1 MSVHLKHLHN
11 LRNIFLKS
19 VEAVRPKNLLA
30 AGNNYNLE
38 PRQLETG
45 KTCIQVQG
53 KYVDITNKKCH
64 VVGFGKAVLGMAVQL
79 ESSLGDYLHQG
90 IISIPKGIRRQFEG
104 VKEMTLRQDS
114 AIKVFEG
121 AENNQPDENA
131 LKAAQ
136 EIRKLAESMTTN
148 DILFVLIS
156 GGGSAL
162 LPLPKPPLELEQK
175 MQLIKQLSNS
185 GASIQEMNIV
195 RIALS
200 AIKGGQLAE
209 AASQAYAVISFVI
222 SDIVGDP
229 VDLIASGPTWCAP
242 TKHQTPEDILKK
254 FNLWSNLED
263 DIKNLLLKTNKK
275 DVQHL
280 KNNSIYVVGDN
291 KVAAAAAVH
300 EALNLDYNP
309 FIACTS
315 IQGEV
320 TSLVNIYC
328 NLLKNIY
335 DFKEG
340 LIGEQELGAKFPFD
354 SRTFQHFLKTL
365 LMCEKTQKPLLLIM
379 AGEPTVKVSGSGV
392 GGRNQ
397 ELALRLSREFYL
409 QTKLQ
414 NVCFLSAGTDGIDGP
429 CLAAG
434 ALANSQVVLD
444 FVQENSLDSFNDYI
458 NNNDSYNFYKQL
470 RQGEYHVM
478 TGHTGTNVMD
488 LHLLLVF

>member
-1 MSVHLKHLHN
+1 MSAHLKHLTN

-38 PRQLETG
+38 PRQLDNG

-53 KYVDITNKKCH
+53 KLVDITNKKCH

-79 ESSLGDYLHQG
+79 ETSLGDYLHKG
-90 IISIPKGIRRQFEG
+90 IISIPKGSRQQFKG
-104 VKEMTLRQDS
+104 IKEMSLNDS
-114 AIKVFEG
+114 SSIKVYEG

-131 LKAAQ
+131 LEAAK
-136 EIRKLAESMTTN
+136 EIKKLAESMTQN
-148 DILFVLIS
+148 DVLFVLIS

-162 LPLPKPPLELEQK
+162 LPLPKPPLKLQQK
-175 MQLIKQLSNS
+175 MQLIKNLSNC

-229 VDLIASGPTWCAP
+229 VDLIASGPTWCSSA
-242 TKHQTPEDILKK
+242 KHQKAEDILKK
-254 FNLWSNLED
+254 FNLWQNLED
-263 DIKNLLLKTNKK
+263 DIKNLLISEPTKEVLP
-275 DVQHL
+275 L

-300 EALNLDYNP
+300 EALTLDYNP
-309 FIACTS
+309 FIASTC

-320 TSLVNIYC
+320 SSLVSKYC
-328 NLLKNIY
+328 DFLKNIY
-335 DFKEG
+335 SFKDG
-340 LIGEQELGAKFPFD
+340 LIGEKELSDNFPFD

-379 AGEPTVKVSGSGV
+379 AGEPTVKVNFLYIHNSV
-392 GGRNQ
+392 
-397 ELALRLSREFYL
+397 YL
-409 QTKLQ
+409 T
-414 NVCFLSAGTDGIDGP
+414 
-429 CLAAG
+429 
-434 ALANSQVVLD
+434 
-444 FVQENSLDSFNDYI
+444 Y
-458 NNNDSYNFYKQL
+458 
-470 RQGEYHVM
+470 
-478 TGHTGTNVMD
+478 
-488 LHLLLVF
+488 LLIF